1 VEKGKKVE
9 DPTKTRSDAR
19 MMGMNDTFRSR
30 IPSLSDA
37 QLLEY
42 LRDASKYKW
51 EAVEAA
57 VLELRKRGHEV
68 PQERL
73 DRIREGRQQWN
84 TLKNGPVP
92 DSQSGFLRDSKGP
105 RLERI
110 RWMTAGIVALGTCGA
125 WLIYRAAVA
134 AEAAAVKLEPEDSK
148 SFLRQME
155 VIGGKENLIALEF
168 RNWFSGLWH
177 ARSTALVV
185 LLASLLLA
193 VVFYVAATRE

>member
-1 VEKGKKVE
+1 
-9 DPTKTRSDAR
+9 
-19 MMGMNDTFRSR
+19 
-30 IPSLSDA
+30 
-37 QLLEY
+37 
-42 LRDASKYKW
+42 
-51 EAVEAA
+51 
-57 VLELRKRGHEV
+57 
-68 PQERL
+68 
-73 DRIREGRQQWN
+73 
-84 TLKNGPVP
+84 
-92 DSQSGFLRDSKGP
+92 
-105 RLERI
+105 
-110 RWMTAGIVALGTCGA
+110 MTAGIVALGTCGA